1 MLKLT
6 RCWRASGFLEFWP
19 CSLAAALGSTAV
31 HYGVRMRRTAV
42 GAFALL
48 STIGC
53 DDLCG
58 NKVLTDVASPDVH
71 NHAVVFERDCGA
83 TTGFSTQVSILPAGR
98 AISDG
103 GNVLIV
109 DDDHGRAPNGPGGG
123 PSVEGR
129 GARAL
134 GPRHHLS
141 QNPLLRVWAPVA
153 ASAGRFSAWRETG

>member
-6 RCWRASGFLEFWP
+6 RCWRASGFLEFCP
-19 CSLAAALGSTAV
+19 RSLAAALGSTAV

-98 AISDG
+98 AIADG

-123 PSVEGR
+123 PSVAVR
-129 GARAL
+129 WIDARTVEL
-134 GPRHHLS
+134 RYDRRVQVFKQDTVRDGIQVRFVQDS
-141 QNPLLRVWAPVA
+141 Q
-153 ASAGRFSAWRETG
+153 